1 MRGSGQGKEKR
12 QRKGEKGIERAPA
25 PVVHTHTIT
34 HNQSHAVRPPGRF
47 IRRGG
52 RGEEEL
58 GWWKM
63 IVIGVRLVVG
73 QENYDSQGKNR
84 GNREQAGRQGNR
96 KDRRP
101 VRKGGIEI
109 RLKSRIHT

>member
-1 MRGSGQGKEKR
+1 
-12 QRKGEKGIERAPA
+12 
-25 PVVHTHTIT
+25 
-34 HNQSHAVRPPGRF
+34 
-47 IRRGG
+47 
-52 RGEEEL
+52 
-58 GWWKM
+58 M

-101 VRKGGIEI
+101 VRKGGIEGLKGTRIFKVGLDVNRLHGCFAI
-109 RLKSRIHT
+109 RGKHVHTNHLVSGLN